1 MLFSKKRNT
10 KDKDEEDIENNP
22 VKLVYDQQRVENLD
36 KDVEIAILHSCG
48 YKIPNTMDEMNFL
61 GAKLIDFMDD
71 LSEEDRL
78 SILDQASIVAHRRKM
93 ITQAGYKVEEFDSCK
108 KLTPLEWLNASSN
121 TKSDIFKQFKH
132 FKTQDKKD
140 VLESILLGFE
150 IQHDVIDSVEDIII
164 QVGYQG

>member
-71 LSEEDRL
+71 LSECKMGNEHILRDNEFYNIHYSTNIYNKSLDINETAIGEFRFEDTKINDMRYYVIKEL
-78 SILDQASIVAHRRKM
+78 NFKNGIIV
-93 ITQAGYKVEEFDSCK
+93 
-108 KLTPLEWLNASSN
+108 
-121 TKSDIFKQFKH
+121 
-132 FKTQDKKD
+132 
-140 VLESILLGFE
+140 LL
-150 IQHDVIDSVEDIII
+150 
-164 QVGYQG
+164 

>member
-1 MLFSKKRNT
+1 MLFFKKHNT
-10 KDKDEEDIENNP
+10 KEEQEEENNP
-22 VKLVYDQQRVENLD
+22 IKLVYDQQRVDNLD

-48 YKIPNTMDEMNFL
+48 YPIPNSMEELNNL
-61 GAKLIDFMDD
+61 GARLIDFMDG
-71 LSEEDRL
+71 LEEEDRQKII
-78 SILDQASIVAHRRKM
+78 SNASIIAHRRRM

-121 TKSDIFKQFKH
+121 TKSDIFKQYKH
-132 FKTQDKKD
+132 FKSADKKS
-140 VLESILLGFE
+140 VIESILMGFE